1 MGMAKG
7 TERSIAPSDEY
18 VALIDAGRCR
28 TPLGFRKA
36 LVEAFFLPA
45 AAAENLNDI
54 NWYIFSPWLGFA
66 RIRMIFTNSG
76 GLRKC
81 PYWVEI
87 QAILAL
93 WKADW
98 ESKAKGNRLTIESR

>member
-1 MGMAKG
+1 
-7 TERSIAPSDEY
+7 
-18 VALIDAGRCR
+18 
-28 TPLGFRKA
+28 
-36 LVEAFFLPA
+36 
-45 AAAENLNDI
+45 
-54 NWYIFSPWLGFA
+54 
-66 RIRMIFTNSG
+66 MIFTNSG